1 MLIMILQF
9 QVLSGNPMK
18 GRQRGVN
25 ILQCMMGLSPNIH
38 ENLVELWDVVIPK
51 LVSYLEG

>member
-1 MLIMILQF
+1 
-9 QVLSGNPMK
+9 MK